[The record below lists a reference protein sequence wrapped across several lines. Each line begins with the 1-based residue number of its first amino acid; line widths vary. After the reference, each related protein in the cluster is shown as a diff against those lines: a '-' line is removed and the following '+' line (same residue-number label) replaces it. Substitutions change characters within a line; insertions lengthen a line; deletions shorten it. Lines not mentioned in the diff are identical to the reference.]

1 MRPTLRLAAIVAV
14 ACWLAGCQSTPRSTD
29 VASAPPAPPP
39 PRVTHVLSMSL
50 TCGHPPPCEMG
61 TVQDVATGEVSTIYD
76 VDLDPLGLDDLQ
88 RSALRRSL
96 DGNSTRIEGHLENR
110 SDVPMAEGQLPVLV
124 VTGLPQQ
131 S

>member
-1 MRPTLRLAAIVAV
+1 MGPALRLAAVAV
-14 ACWLAGCQSTPRSTD
+14 VTCWLAACQSTPRTAG

-39 PRVTHVLSMSL
+39 PRATHVLSMSL

-61 TVQDVATGEVSTIYD
+61 TVQDMATGEVMTIYD
-76 VDLDPLGLDDLQ
+76 VDLEPLGLDDLQ

-96 DGNSTRIEGHLENR
+96 DGNSTQIEGRVENR
-110 SDVPMAEGQLPVLV
+110 ADVPMADGPLPVLV

>member
-1 MRPTLRLAAIVAV
+1 MRPALCRVAV
-14 ACWLAGCQSTPRSTD
+14 VAVTCWLAACQPTPRTTD

-61 TVQDVATGEVSTIYD
+61 TVQDVATGEVMTIYD

-96 DGNSTRIEGHLENR
+96 DGTSTQIEGRVENR
-110 SDVPMAEGQLPVLV
+110 TDVPMAEGPLPVLV